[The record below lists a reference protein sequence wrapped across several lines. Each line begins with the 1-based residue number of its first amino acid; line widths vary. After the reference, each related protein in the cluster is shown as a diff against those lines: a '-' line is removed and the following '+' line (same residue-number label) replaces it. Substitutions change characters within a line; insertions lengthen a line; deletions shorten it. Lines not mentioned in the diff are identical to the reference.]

1 MQEVASGKKSCKKSP
16 LLNNMFSVIS
26 ACLQAQLSPA
36 KVKIFVDNLIELLF
50 GLHKHREAGLLAA
63 G

>member
-1 MQEVASGKKSCKKSP
+1 MGRKVAKKSP
-16 LLNNMFSVIS
+16 LLDNMFSVIS
-26 ACLQAQLSPA
+26 AYLQAQLSPA

-50 GLHKHREAGLLAA
+50 GLHKHRDAGLLAA